1 MKHCTYCG
9 KEYPDEIENCP
20 TDGTLLRR
28 VGKQIADPPV
38 LGIQKRDTLSAEE
51 RYFWERMTFRQFAIL
66 MVRLQ
71 ALWLLFNAVI
81 DATYLPRYFAR
92 PRGLLSSSPLYT
104 QISLDALLAIIRI
117 VLHVAAALALI
128 QYAERVISWLVKDSI
143 PKQTSK
149 SVQSTETPP

>member
-28 VGKQIADPPV
+28 VGEQITNSPV
-38 LGIQKRDTLSAEE
+38 HNIPKCDTLSPEE
-51 RYFWERMTFRQFAIL
+51 KRFWERMTFRQFAIL

-71 ALWLLFNAVI
+71 AMWLLFHAAI
-81 DATYLPRYFAR
+81 DATYLPTYFAK

-104 QISLDALLAIIRI
+104 QISLGAFLMILRILLN
-117 VLHVAAALALI
+117 VAAAIALI
-128 QYAERVISWLVKDSI
+128 QYAERVIGWLVKDLI
-143 PKQTSK
+143 PRSCEPIQPTS
-149 SVQSTETPP
+149 PFG